1 MSLQTDSESGLV
13 PALKQK
19 AAKAGRRVRQEL
31 ERAQDAA
38 QPLARTATRQAKIA
52 GQKAVDGV
60 RQKPVTTAVAV
71 AGIGAGLFLL
81 LNSRARHAVVDAGAS
96 LWNTIRK
103 YRK

>member
-13 PALKQK
+13 PALKQR

-31 ERAQDAA
+31 EKAQDAA
-38 QPLARTATRQAKIA
+38 LPMAENAGRQAKIA

-60 RQKPVTTAVAV
+60 RQKPVTTAVAI

-81 LNSRARHAVVDAGAS
+81 LNSRARNAVVDAGAG
-96 LWNTIRK
+96 LWKAIDK